1 MFAMRSSGT
10 RTFPV
15 AAIDPA
21 ICCGA
26 TISNS
31 MAELCAGAS
40 AFAGRLEAF
49 GGASAP
55 LRPQPTHIAA
65 ARSEGIKSGGT
76 ILRCDISR
84 ILSPTC
90 LLLQGRRGRQFEI
103 EQRHPV
109 VEERLV

>member
-31 MAELCAGAS
+31 MAELCADAGA
-40 AFAGRLEAF
+40 AFAGWLGAF
-49 GGASAP
+49 EEASAP
-55 LRPQPTHIAA
+55 LLPQPTHNAA
-65 ARSEGIKSGGT
+65 KRSDAVKSGGM
-76 ILRCDISR
+76 ILRWDMSS
-84 ILSPTC
+84 ILSLTC
-90 LLLQGRRGRQFEI
+90 LLLQGRRGRQFE
-103 EQRHPV
+103 
-109 VEERLV
+109 